1 MFLCYN
7 NMGSVNM
14 KILIIPSWYPN
25 SSNPV
30 WGNYFIKQAEALN
43 DYADVSFLNINRVG
57 IKEFSEL
64 FKLKKQDGFNDK
76 KYSFKFYQKS
86 ILNVRTINL
95 DWSYKRYQKA
105 AYKAYKKL
113 EKIIGKPDIIL
124 VESIL
129 PAGLAAL
136 YISQKENIPYIIH
149 HHSYD
154 VLNKKEYV
162 EYDKPIIEQAS
173 CCMAVNDEIKKRVE
187 ELGKKCVIMPNYIDT
202 KRFKINKKLNK
213 KFILINI
220 CNFYKVKALEI
231 LLQALNKVV
240 YEDNIKDIKLNIIGT
255 GDYEAYYKDVCSN
268 LKLNKYVNFMGYV
281 NNNEIPKLISESD
294 VLCVSSRKETFCI
307 PILEAFASGKP
318 VISTKCG
325 GPNKLIN
332 NDRGVKVSI
341 DDVEEY
347 RKAII
352 NMKKNYK
359 NYNSEEIKEYAYN
372 NFDKE
377 IICNKII
384 NICKKVIQK

>member
-1 MFLCYN
+1 
-7 NMGSVNM
+7 M
-14 KILIIPSWYPN
+14 KILIIPSWYP
-25 SSNPV
+25 SSNNPV

-43 DYADVSFLNINRVG
+43 NYANVSFLTVNRVG
-57 IKEFSEL
+57 IKEFNKL
-64 FKLKKQDGFNDK
+64 FKLKKQDGYTDK

-86 ILNVRTINL
+86 ILNVRSISL

-105 AYKAYKKL
+105 AYTAYKKMV
-113 EKIIGKPDIIL
+113 KIIGKPDIIL
-124 VESIL
+124 VESVL

-136 YISQKENIPYIIH
+136 YISEKENIPYIIH

-154 VLNKKEYV
+154 VLLKEKYTPYNKLV
-162 EYDKPIIEQAS
+162 IEKS
-173 CCMAVNDEIKKRVE
+173 KYCMAVGDDIKQKVE
-187 ELGKKCVIMPNYIDT
+187 EIGNKCTIIPNYIDT
-202 KRFKINKKLNK
+202 KKFNIKEKKHE
-213 KFILINI
+213 KFTLINI

-240 YEDNIKDIKLNIIGT
+240 YEENIKDIKLNIVGI
-255 GDYEAYYKDVCSN
+255 GDYENYYKDVCKK
-268 LKLNKYVNFMGYV
+268 LKLNKYVNFMGYI
-281 NNNEIPKLISESD
+281 NNNEIPKIMSSSD

-332 NDRGVKVSI
+332 KNRGIKVSI

-347 RKAII
+347 RRAII
-352 NMKKNYK
+352 QMKKNYK
-359 NYNSEEIKEYAYN
+359 NYNSEELKEYAYN

-377 IICNKII
+377 VICKKII
-384 NICKKVIQK
+384 KICKKVIQGNE